1 MRSDFPLGPGTCI
14 YYIYIYMALGAGG
27 GQRAVTGR
35 PRVALGTAAHAMP
48 PPLRCC
54 AAAAAALLLLLLLL
68 LLPPPAAT
76 TLASSACCVGR
87 PRSVSA
93 SCWGWT
99 AADSTESLQAAID
112 CGASEVRVPKMR
124 GPWVVS
130 TTATRRSPAAVGSRG
145 THAAA
150 LYLRSNQRV
159 VLEEGVVVLAKR
171 GSFHGLQ
178 DSLIMG
184 TGISNASIVGLGANG
199 ATLRMWKLDYANASL
214 YQQGTCSARGACRMG
229 IELTNVSDVLLSGL
243 TIQSTG
249 GDGIF
254 ARGVTNG
261 TFSGLV
267 LDNNFRQGVSVSS
280 GVNLLFED
288 CRFINTGLG
297 AAASPA
303 CGVDMEPDHGS
314 DSLSNITFRR
324 CVAANNTGC
333 GFSISPHNLLSPPF
347 NGTSRGLS
355 VRFEDV
361 RVCHLDSVTGL
372 PSRVRARARVCGP
385 YLAPTNGLLCA
396 VLLLCTQCAVDNR
409 GQLTQAQCKLQ
420 PGGCGWTL
428 RSGWVLSGFPPTI
441 TGSVDIVRS
450 TSVGGEQPAVCFEAY
465 GGGGGGTGSCRTTL
479 TDVSLSN
486 AGVGAESLS
495 GGAPSPVV
503 LFTPTST
510 GKYEKLN
517 GPFPYGGVVFENI
530 TVALQAEAPAY
541 RAQKHHR
548 AWLEVDAPH
557 GLRDLS
563 LNATVEALRGSGG
576 CALVKEEIRG
586 AGRPWAGVTFGH
598 ACRGGAP

>member
-1 MRSDFPLGPGTCI
+1 
-14 YYIYIYMALGAGG
+14 
-27 GQRAVTGR
+27 
-35 PRVALGTAAHAMP
+35 MP

-54 AAAAAALLLLLLLL
+54 AAAAAALLLLLLL

-199 ATLRMWKLDYANASL
+199 ATLRMWKMDYANASL

-288 CRFINTGLG
+288 CRFINTG
-297 AAASPA
+297 
-303 CGVDMEPDHGS
+303 
-314 DSLSNITFRR
+314 R
-324 CVAANNTGC
+324 
-333 GFSISPHNLLSPPF
+333 
-347 NGTSRGLS
+347 
-355 VRFEDV
+355 
-361 RVCHLDSVTGL
+361 
-372 PSRVRARARVCGP
+372 RAR
-385 YLAPTNGLLCA
+385 
-396 VLLLCTQCAVDNR
+396 
-409 GQLTQAQCKLQ
+409 
-420 PGGCGWTL
+420 W
-428 RSGWVLSGFPPTI
+428 
-441 TGSVDIVRS
+441 
-450 TSVGGEQPAVCFEAY
+450 
-465 GGGGGGTGSCRTTL
+465 
-479 TDVSLSN
+479 
-486 AGVGAESLS
+486 
-495 GGAPSPVV
+495 
-503 LFTPTST
+503 
-510 GKYEKLN
+510 
-517 GPFPYGGVVFENI
+517 
-530 TVALQAEAPAY
+530 
-541 RAQKHHR
+541 
-548 AWLEVDAPH
+548 
-557 GLRDLS
+557 
-563 LNATVEALRGSGG
+563 
-576 CALVKEEIRG
+576 
-586 AGRPWAGVTFGH
+586 
-598 ACRGGAP
+598 